1 MARTSRFV
9 LVHGAWGEAH
19 TWREVRPL
27 LWQAGH
33 EVFTPS
39 LTGIGERAHLT
50 GPHVDLSVHIED
62 VVNAV
67 LYEDATEIV
76 LVGFSYGGMVVTGAL
91 AHIADRVRELVYL
104 DAFVPADGEALVD
117 LTGAAG
123 RGGQRQTLNLGDA
136 WLVPPRDRTYDD
148 PSEAAFAAPRRTPQP
163 ARTFTEQVHLPMP
176 LESYPFGRTYI
187 KALGDP
193 RSPGGPDAFWDAADR
208 YRDNAAWRYLE
219 HPSNHMI
226 PQNDPAGLA
235 EILLALAKP

>member
-1 MARTSRFV
+1 MAGASRFV
-9 LVHGAWGEAH
+9 LVHGAWGGAH
-19 TWREVRPL
+19 TWRAVRPL

-33 EVFTPS
+33 EVITPS

-123 RGGQRQTLNLGDA
+123 QRGQRPTITLGDA
-136 WLVPPRDRTYDD
+136 WLVPPRDRDFDD
-148 PSEAAFAAPRRTPQP
+148 PSEAAFAKQRRTPQP
-163 ARTFTEQVHLPMP
+163 ARTFTEHVHLPMV
-176 LESYPFGRTYI
+176 LESTRSDEPTSRRSVTPAARPAATRFGTQQTDT
-187 KALGDP
+187 ATTP
-193 RSPGGPDAFWDAADR
+193 PGATSSTRATT
-208 YRDNAAWRYLE
+208 
-219 HPSNHMI
+219 
-226 PQNDPAGLA
+226 
-235 EILLALAKP
+235 